1 MIAPRRR
8 APAASAFF
16 WRKKASAYPRARSTS
31 GVANSCGRLFEPSMP
46 MAPYP
51 CSTTI
56 PPSPMR
62 WPSAAISKSCSP
74 SRRWLERAGFY
85 AVMEAFR
92 NSTPRLKGHALPGPD
107 DHEQIP
113 ALAERGRV
121 RVNRFFAHL
130 DRRLAAAPFV
140 AGDSYTIAD
149 ITAFITV
156 EFAERA
162 KLPVPTSCPHLRR
175 WVIKQSARASAKA

>member
-1 MIAPRRR
+1 
-8 APAASAFF
+8 
-16 WRKKASAYPRARSTS
+16 
-31 GVANSCGRLFEPSMP
+31 
-46 MAPYP
+46 
-51 CSTTI
+51 
-56 PPSPMR
+56 
-62 WPSAAISKSCSP
+62 
-74 SRRWLERAGFY
+74 
-85 AVMEAFR
+85 MEAFR